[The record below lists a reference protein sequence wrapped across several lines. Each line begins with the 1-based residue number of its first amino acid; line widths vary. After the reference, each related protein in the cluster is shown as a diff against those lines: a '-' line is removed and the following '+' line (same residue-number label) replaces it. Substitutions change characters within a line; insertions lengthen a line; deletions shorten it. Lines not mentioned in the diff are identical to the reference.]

1 MGLIQAIK
9 NLVNPDRLTEQARV
23 QMIQTYSPNYLSFS
37 GNLYDSDIVRAC
49 IRPVVQSLGKM
60 EPKHLKA
67 GRDGNVKIN
76 PVPWIR
82 ILLRRPNPYMSG
94 QLFIEKM
101 ATQLML
107 NNNAFA
113 LVIRSDVGTV
123 QQLYPITKIRLV
135 EQLIDKDGS
144 IYLRFTCANSKVF
157 TFAYEDIL
165 HLRRDYYSEEILGDA
180 PGKALTQ
187 LLDTVGTVDQ
197 GIVNAVKNSGV
208 IRWLLKFNQSLRPE
222 DLNQISEAVTDCLFS
237 VREQEAGNKIIYEA
251 SNLMYASLS
260 TKLAFVQFVDRGI
273 MCANEVRKILNL
285 APIPGGDE
293 YVRRLD
299 TAPIETKQDKKYV
312 KIVEE

>member
-1 MGLIQAIK
+1 
-9 NLVNPDRLTEQARV
+9 
-23 QMIQTYSPNYLSFS
+23 
-37 GNLYDSDIVRAC
+37 
-49 IRPVVQSLGKM
+49 
-60 EPKHLKA
+60 
-67 GRDGNVKIN
+67 
-76 PVPWIR
+76 
-82 ILLRRPNPYMSG
+82 MSG

-113 LVIRSDVGTV
+113 LIIRSDVGTV

-222 DLNQISEAVTDCLFS
+222 DLKKNTQEFVSNYLSLESDTFGAAATDSKMDAKQIEPKDYVPNAAVTDRITNRLYAFFNTNQAIVTSSYTENQWTSYYESVIEPIVIQISEAVTDCLFS

-260 TKLAFVQFVDRGI
+260 TKLSFVQFVDRGI
-273 MCANEVRKILNL
+273 MCPNEVRKILNL

-293 YVRRLD
+293 YIRRLD

-312 KIVEE
+312 KIVEEE